1 MKTLTREFGPRSPVS
16 SEGSAK
22 SFRKF
27 SESECRTMPTI
38 YAFGPF
44 RLDVQG

>member
-1 MKTLTREFGPRSPVS
+1 MKALTREFGPRSLVS

-22 SFRKF
+22 SIQ
-27 SESECRTMPTI
+27 SRTTPTI

-44 RLDVQG
+44 RLDVQGETLF